1 MRGPKNIANF
11 HLSRYKDDAKECT
24 PKDWERI
31 EEAKKLHYIDWG
43 RAADLEDEAESE
55 YARRVIHSIRT
66 YLYHMEEAS
75 AGML

>member
-1 MRGPKNIANF
+1 MRGPKNIAEF
-11 HLSRYKDDAKECT
+11 HLSHYGDDAKECT
-24 PKDWERI
+24 QKDWERI

-43 RAADLEDEAESE
+43 RAADLEDEAES
-55 YARRVIHSIRT
+55 AFAKRVLHSIMT

>member
-1 MRGPKNIANF
+1 MRGPKYIAQY
-11 HLSRYKDDAKECT
+11 HLLKDKDDAKECT
-24 PKDWERI
+24 PKDWDRI
-31 EEAKKLHYIDWG
+31 AEAEKLRYIDWG

-75 AGML
+75 AGLL

>member
-1 MRGPKNIANF
+1 MRGPKNIVIF
-11 HLSRYKDDAKECT
+11 HSNKYPDEAKECT
-24 PKDWERI
+24 QKDWERI

-55 YARRVIHSIRT
+55 YARRVIHDIRT